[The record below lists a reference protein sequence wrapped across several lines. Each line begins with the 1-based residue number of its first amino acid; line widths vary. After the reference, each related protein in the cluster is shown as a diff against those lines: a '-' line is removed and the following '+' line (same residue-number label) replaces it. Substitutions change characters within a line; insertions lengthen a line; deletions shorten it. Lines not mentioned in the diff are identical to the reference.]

1 MAGLEWHHPLTEARA
16 CVQAAEML
24 RDRERSLGPGCSDGR
39 RASLWLAYSWHVER
53 ATRLVEEAKRERA
66 GCRRAYLV
74 KETRIALIAASR
86 P

>member
-1 MAGLEWHHPLTEARA
+1 MVGLELRHPLTEARA

-24 RDRERSLGPGCSDGR
+24 LRRARTLGPTCSLGR
-39 RASLWLAYSWHVER
+39 RAGLRLALSWHVER
-53 ATRLVEEAKRERA
+53 ATRLVEDAKGERA

-74 KETRIALIAASR
+74 REARIALIAASR